1 MMTAM
6 SGTNLAVT
14 AAEKDGRPGMRS
26 LLSPLALALAF
37 GAATAASAQSPGK
50 LNVSVAGVRNDNG
63 SVRCGLYSSA
73 NGFREP
79 GREMRGAVAPIK
91 NGQATCVFNSVPAGT
106 YAIAVFHAERNETQ
120 METGLFGKPKQGY
133 GFSNN
138 PPGVVRTADLSEFF
152 AAFV

>member
-1 MMTAM
+1 
-6 SGTNLAVT
+6 
-14 AAEKDGRPGMRS
+14 MRS
-26 LLSPLALALAF
+26 LFLPLALVF
-37 GAATAASAQSPGK
+37 GAATAASAQSSGK
-50 LNVSVAGVRNDNG
+50 LNVSVAGVRSDNG

-91 NGQATCVFNSVPAGT
+91 NGQATCVFNGIPAGT

-138 PPGVVRTADLSEFF
+138 PSSTFGPPGFASAAIAYKGGALNLPVQLSY
-152 AAFV
+152 

>member
-1 MMTAM
+1 MTTYGRA
-6 SGTNLAVT
+6 STAVT
-14 AAEKDGRPGMRS
+14 QDRRPGIRS
-26 LLSPLALALAF
+26 LLSPLALALAV

-91 NGQATCVFNSVPAGT
+91 NGQATCVFNGVPAGT
-106 YAIAVFHAERNETQ
+106 YAIAVFHAEHNETQ
-120 METGLFGKPKQGY
+120 SKASMQPQGVILATRPSQPY
-133 GFSNN
+133 
-138 PPGVVRTADLSEFF
+138 
-152 AAFV
+152 

>member
-1 MMTAM
+1 
-6 SGTNLAVT
+6 
-14 AAEKDGRPGMRS
+14 MRS
-26 LLSPLALALAF
+26 LFLPLALALVF
-37 GAATAASAQSPGK
+37 GAAIAASAQSSGK
-50 LNVSVAGVRNDNG
+50 LNVSVAGVRNDDG

-120 METGLFGKPKQGY
+120 SKAWTQPQGLTLATRPSQPY
-133 GFSNN
+133 
-138 PPGVVRTADLSEFF
+138 
-152 AAFV
+152 

>member
-1 MMTAM
+1 
-6 SGTNLAVT
+6 
-14 AAEKDGRPGMRS
+14 MRS
-26 LLSPLALALAF
+26 LFAPLALALAF

-91 NGQATCVFNSVPAGT
+91 NGQATCVFNGIPAGT

-120 METGLFGKPKQGY
+120 MGPACSASPSRATVSPTT
-133 GFSNN
+133 
-138 PPGVVRTADLSEFF
+138 PPRPSGRRASKAPPSPMTA
-152 AAFV
+152 ARCACRCA